1 MPYRY
6 DFNDIFGSKDW
17 SNMFVTKLLQTRKG
31 NCHSIP
37 YLYKILADELGAKAY
52 LALAPN
58 HTYIKQRAAKGGWYN
73 TELTSASFPI
83 DAWLMASGYIS
94 LEAVQ
99 KSTYLDT
106 LSNKESLSLCVIDL
120 AQGYIHKYPDNDG
133 KFVIKCCNL
142 ALKYFPNYVNAVLLK
157 AEIRLKQLQVIQK
170 RYGYAYLKEVTVYP
184 EAKILWDEMNSLYM
198 RLYTLG
204 YRQMPEQMYV
214 EWLTS
219 LKTEREKYS
228 NKNAPGAAKD

>member
-1 MPYRY
+1 MGQENYENTFLALKNGLENSLDFKEAIFLTENTFYDNTLVRQEFDGEITLLKKLIYLRQNNDSLTYKGKDILGVKTNAAIFKILTDTTIILISDTEYYIFMPYRY

-120 AQGYIHKYPDNDG
+120 AQGYIHKYPDND
-133 KFVIKCCNL
+133 
-142 ALKYFPNYVNAVLLK
+142 
-157 AEIRLKQLQVIQK
+157 
-170 RYGYAYLKEVTVYP
+170 
-184 EAKILWDEMNSLYM
+184 
-198 RLYTLG
+198 
-204 YRQMPEQMYV
+204 
-214 EWLTS
+214 
-219 LKTEREKYS
+219 
-228 NKNAPGAAKD
+228 